1 MTGCCRHGGPKG
13 LPNITVACGLLAA
26 SAGFV
31 VASGARKAAL
41 RVETA
46 PPGAL
51 VSVRHA
57 SQAETNDA
65 RQVAGTT
72 PLEKVFDFEAQRRL
86 WLEVE
91 LRGYAPKTVEVTP
104 ESGTVSVALD
114 RIRRK
119 DGSDAPV
126 YVAPALHAVV
136 LAGPEVRVTLR
147 HFATEEVSAEQG
159 AQLRDT
165 LAAAIRAHCK
175 DRFDVATL
183 RDAAGA
189 DQEQAEKALWRDAR
203 TAMELLDPIRL
214 TFFAE
219 APTLETRSGRD
230 AARTLGER
238 LGADAILV
246 ISGRQTVETGGM
258 KAGKVALMA
267 AGTAASY
274 AAGYS
279 AAMARGDSVFAYSV
293 FIPAFAQ
300 GLLLQAALVRCS
312 DGEVLWLN
320 KGVWPP
326 LGPGDPAAARV
337 AKELLAGLP

>member
-1 MTGCCRHGGPKG
+1 M
-13 LPNITVACGLLAA
+13 CGLVVA
-26 SAGFV
+26 SAGFGV
-31 VASGARKAAL
+31 SSGARKAAL
-41 RVETA
+41 RVETT

-51 VSVRHA
+51 VSVRHTN
-57 SQAETNDA
+57 QAETNEV
-65 RQVAGTT
+65 RQVAGTA
-72 PLEKVFDFEAQRRL
+72 PFEKVLEFGAQGRL

-104 ESGTVSVALD
+104 DSRTVSVALD
-114 RIRRK
+114 RIRCK

-126 YVAPALHAVV
+126 YVAPALHTVA

-147 HFATEEVSAEQG
+147 RFAKEEVSVEQG
-159 AQLRDT
+159 VRLGNA
-165 LAAAIRAHCK
+165 LAAAVRGSCK

-183 RDAAGA
+183 PDPVAA
-189 DQEQAEKALWRDAR
+189 DQGPAEKALWRDAR

-214 TFFAE
+214 TFLADT
-219 APTLETRSGRD
+219 PRLETRSGRD
-230 AARTLGER
+230 AVRTLGER
-238 LGADAILV
+238 LGTDAILV

-258 KAGKVALMA
+258 KAGKVALLA
-267 AGTAASY
+267 AGTAASF

-279 AAMARGDSVFAYSV
+279 AAMAHGNSIFTYSV
-293 FIPAFAQ
+293 YIPAFSQ

-326 LGPGDPAAARV
+326 LGPDDPTAARV
-337 AKELLAGLP
+337 VQELLSGLP